1 MDRIDDLNLWD
12 APPYSARVVPVVW
25 ELNRATGE
33 RLVAIVALRYEAPD
47 PSVTSTHIA
56 FEPNQLRAMIGHKR
70 ATSVLGI
77 LEHVSMFIRAQ
88 LNDGFNVDNLQTPF
102 DGFIVGNPTRVRG
115 YSKKQI
121 IDTAIRTL
129 STFGTRSSFTD
140 TTESPQRNSTATS
153 HFLRSLRSAFV
164 RHDNELK
171 SRFNH
176 RIQWP
181 GAPEMTIDYA
191 YERHLVQV
199 TSLPQTPSHLLTLQK
214 EAESKILELD
224 VAASLMRKDSAS
236 TAPYLLINVAP
247 ISRPMNVE
255 SRKIASELL
264 ERLRFIGL
272 QKEMSI
278 ITADSPEEGASLL
291 EDLPRRSSRHTWRI
305 PMSA

>member
-1 MDRIDDLNLWD
+1 
-12 APPYSARVVPVVW
+12 
-25 ELNRATGE
+25 
-33 RLVAIVALRYEAPD
+33 
-47 PSVTSTHIA
+47 
-56 FEPNQLRAMIGHKR
+56 
-70 ATSVLGI
+70 
-77 LEHVSMFIRAQ
+77 
-88 LNDGFNVDNLQTPF
+88 
-102 DGFIVGNPTRVRG
+102 
-115 YSKKQI
+115 
-121 IDTAIRTL
+121 
-129 STFGTRSSFTD
+129 
-140 TTESPQRNSTATS
+140 
-153 HFLRSLRSAFV
+153 
-164 RHDNELK
+164 
-171 SRFNH
+171 
-176 RIQWP
+176 
-181 GAPEMTIDYA
+181 
-191 YERHLVQV
+191 LVQV